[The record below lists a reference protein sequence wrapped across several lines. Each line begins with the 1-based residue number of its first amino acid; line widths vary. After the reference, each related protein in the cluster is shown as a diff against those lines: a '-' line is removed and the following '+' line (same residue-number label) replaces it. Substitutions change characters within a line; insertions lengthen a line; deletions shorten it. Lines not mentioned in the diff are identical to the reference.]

1 MKKQTAIIL
10 LIIVTVIWGGGFI
23 GIKMALNLGVSVG
36 LLNMIRGFI
45 FSLLVLIFF
54 PQAVL
59 HMSKPQLKIGLL
71 VGVFN
76 FGGFILQCIGAQY
89 TTPSNSS
96 FLTTTNVVMVPILA
110 WAMYKLR
117 PKIKNFVAIAV
128 CLAGMAI
135 LTGALS
141 AKFVLNVGDLY
152 TIAGAF
158 FFALSIVMLAKPPE
172 GGHFAAGAFLLGVTL
187 FLGSAVYFFT
197 VEGGVVPNID
207 WRLAILPILYLSIG
221 SNFIAQT
228 LQIVAQRHLSASTA
242 SLIMVLEGVF
252 GSIFSILF
260 GYEPF
265 TLSLLLGGALIIF
278 SLILSELQI
287 LPKNKKRIK

>member
-1 MKKQTAIIL
+1 
-10 LIIVTVIWGGGFI
+10 
-23 GIKMALNLGVSVG
+23 
-36 LLNMIRGFI
+36 
-45 FSLLVLIFF
+45 
-54 PQAVL
+54 
-59 HMSKPQLKIGLL
+59 
-71 VGVFN
+71 
-76 FGGFILQCIGAQY
+76 
-89 TTPSNSS
+89 
-96 FLTTTNVVMVPILA
+96 
-110 WAMYKLR
+110 
-117 PKIKNFVAIAV
+117 
-128 CLAGMAI
+128 
-135 LTGALS
+135 
-141 AKFVLNVGDLY
+141 VLNVGDLY

>member
-141 AKFVLNVGDLY
+141 AKFVLN
-152 TIAGAF
+152 
-158 FFALSIVMLAKPPE
+158 
-172 GGHFAAGAFLLGVTL
+172 
-187 FLGSAVYFFT
+187 
-197 VEGGVVPNID
+197 
-207 WRLAILPILYLSIG
+207 
-221 SNFIAQT
+221 
-228 LQIVAQRHLSASTA
+228 
-242 SLIMVLEGVF
+242 
-252 GSIFSILF
+252 
-260 GYEPF
+260 
-265 TLSLLLGGALIIF
+265 
-278 SLILSELQI
+278 
-287 LPKNKKRIK
+287 